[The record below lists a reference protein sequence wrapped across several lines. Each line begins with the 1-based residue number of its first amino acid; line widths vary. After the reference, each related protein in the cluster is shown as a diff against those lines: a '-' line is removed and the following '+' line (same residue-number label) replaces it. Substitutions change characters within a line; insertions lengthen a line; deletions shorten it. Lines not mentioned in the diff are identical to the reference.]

1 MTKEEETMNDAP
13 EPASPMQG
21 FPGMNIRDYFA
32 AAALAGLATAFAGEL
47 SYGERRAE
55 IADQAYGLADAMLKA
70 RGSR

>member
-1 MTKEEETMNDAP
+1 MNDAP
-13 EPASPMQG
+13 APVAPVHSPVID
-21 FPGMNIRDYFA
+21 IRDYFA
-32 AAALAGLATAFAGEL
+32 AAALSGLATAFAGEL